1 MHFHAIDGWR
11 QHGHPKMS
19 VGAGRVTESPTRP
32 NLVTI
37 GQLARE
43 TGVTPRAIRHYE
55 WLGLIRA
62 PLRTDANYRLFDS
75 DSTKRV
81 RFIGKCRSLG
91 FSIAEIAD
99 FLRVTDDPD
108 HTCAQVAE
116 LTKHHLELID
126 SKIQALAE
134 MRGTLA
140 KSLSRCTGKEVPECA
155 VLDFLKKPA

>member
-1 MHFHAIDGWR
+1 MPSHAVLEWR
-11 QHGHPKMS
+11 RHGNTKKP
-19 VGAGRVTESPTRP
+19 VGTGRATGSFVRS

-55 WLGLIRA
+55 GLGLIGA

-75 DSTKRV
+75 DSKERV
-81 RFIGKCRSLG
+81 RFIGRCRSLG

-116 LTKHHLELID
+116 LTQHHLELID
-126 SKIQALAE
+126 SKIQTLAE
-134 MRGTLA
+134 MRGSLA

>member
-1 MHFHAIDGWR
+1 MNSHASDEWR
-11 QHGHPKMS
+11 QNANTSKP
-19 VGAGRVTESPTRP
+19 VGAGRATESVMRS

-37 GQLARE
+37 GRLARE

-55 WLGLIRA
+55 RLGLIRA
-62 PLRTDANYRLFDS
+62 PLRTAANYRLFDS

-81 RFIGKCRSLG
+81 QFIGKCRSLG
-91 FSIAEIAD
+91 FSITEIAD
-99 FLRVTDDPD
+99 LLHITDDPD

-116 LTKHHLELID
+116 LTQHHLELID
-126 SKIQALAE
+126 CKILALAE

-140 KSLSRCTGKEVPECA
+140 KNFSRCTGKEVPECA